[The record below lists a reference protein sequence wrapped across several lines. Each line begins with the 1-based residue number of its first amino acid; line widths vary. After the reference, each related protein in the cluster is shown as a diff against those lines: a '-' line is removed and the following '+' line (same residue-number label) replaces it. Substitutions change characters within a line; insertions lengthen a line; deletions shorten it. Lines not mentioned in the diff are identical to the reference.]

1 MSDHSGFK
9 PPDDETGHDDV
20 HDDAEGIRVV
30 GPSNPMP
37 HWTEP
42 ATSEMPRL
50 LFDEE
55 PAAPDEDLEAWS
67 SFAAT
72 TLAQL
77 RRRLGRRHRHRRVR
91 RLRARVGALDS
102 GSEESSGV
110 FVFDDTTE
118 PPTDPARSHAYPH
131 GAQRRTGASPPQPRR
146 SAPAQPGEVD
156 DGTQAARAH
165 EPPRRRRAG
174 ERRARCRS

>member
-9 PPDDETGHDDV
+9 PPDDDPGQNDV

-42 ATSEMPRL
+42 ATGEMPRL

-72 TLAQL
+72 PRWRSSADDWDDDTDISEF
-77 RRRLGRRHRHRRVR
+77 GDSET
-91 RLRARVGALDS
+91 RVGALDS
-102 GSEESSGV
+102 GAQESSGV
-110 FVFDDTTE
+110 FVFDDTSE
-118 PPTDPARSHAYPH
+118 PPTDPCLLYTS
-131 GAQRRTGASPPQPRR
+131 
-146 SAPAQPGEVD
+146 D
-156 DGTQAARAH
+156 AAD
-165 EPPRRRRAG
+165 E
-174 ERRARCRS
+174 